1 MESSDH
7 PVLIGH
13 SWGGLVAHEMAI
25 ELRGEGVHPL
35 LVLLDS
41 GRPVEGTEDFIRP
54 ADLQRRNRSWPLH
67 VARLVYWRFHWVLAP
82 VREARRSD
90 RRFTRFF
97 RHAVRVARRHEV
109 GVFGGPTLLVC
120 AHGTSADE
128 KWRSEPNL
136 RVVHVAGGHNTMLQP
151 PYVDE
156 TTEMI
161 QEFISESQAAH
172 SPSPMR

>member
-1 MESSDH
+1 M
-7 PVLIGH
+7 
-13 SWGGLVAHEMAI
+13 AHETAI
-25 ELRGEGVHPL
+25 ELRREGADPL

-41 GRPVEGTEDFIRP
+41 GRSVKGMEKFIRP
-54 ADLQRRNRSWPLH
+54 ADLHVRDRAWPLYL
-67 VARLVYWRFHWVLAP
+67 ARLVYWRFHRVLAP

-90 RRFTRFF
+90 RRFNRFF
-97 RHAVRVARRHEV
+97 RHAVRVARRHEM

-128 KWRSEPNL
+128 SWQSEPNL

-156 TTEMI
+156 TTKRI
-161 QEFISESQAAH
+161 QEFITESRATH
-172 SPSPMR
+172 SASQVR